1 MKLSGESGAA
11 VPPCAPGKGKTEM
24 KKLALVLSVLLF
36 LPVCSSAQG
45 LGSIAGRITDP
56 SGAAI
61 ANAKVTAVQA
71 STGFSRTATT
81 DAEGLYVIPSL
92 QPSNYNLTVEAGG
105 FSTVKQNVIALL
117 ADQTLTVNLSLKLG
131 MTTEVVT
138 VAGDAIQVDTA
149 TSTLRQVIEQQRIS
163 ELPLNGRNAAQLTL
177 LVAGAVNSPNGG
189 ADQGATKTFPGAVTF
204 STNGARQNSISYQ
217 LDGGNYV
224 DEYTNVNQ
232 PFPFPD
238 ALQEFSVQTS
248 NYSAEYGSNAGGVVN
263 VITKSGTNNF
273 HGDAFEFVRNPI
285 FNAQNFFATPTTPDR
300 IKRNQYGGTLG
311 GPIRHDKTFF
321 FGGYQR
327 TTFRN
332 FVLGS
337 QKVVGQTDIANFLA
351 AGPFLN
357 PANPTGPHLP
367 GTIDPAVATLL
378 GVVPGCNVAGCGA
391 AFNANAGQPD
401 PNAKFSLVGAIPTG
415 ANPTVPFSKPDTE
428 NFDSAIGRV
437 DHSFRQNDKLSGR
450 YEFDRFTKAAV
461 FNPMQLLSYTD
472 ATFAITAQNF
482 LAHETHVFSTRLV
495 NDFRFSYSRE
505 VSHRGPGSNV
515 VNATAFG
522 VSLPFQPTPNAI
534 QGVGVQGGFSFGDN
548 PSAFFTRNNYTWAND
563 LSWERGK
570 HDFHFGASVER
581 SLVDLN
587 NQFNQPGIFGFGNSD
602 NYLSQSSINAVPSG
616 SLTTYQLFLAGILS
630 DGAGVG
636 NGFALQQGAGE
647 FKNNRANFV
656 GVYVQDNYRITRR
669 LTLNL
674 GLRYEPAF
682 PWSDTGDRWAQVNL
696 AAMAAGTVS
705 RVYPNAPPGVFF
717 SAQNGI
723 ASDPGMPK
731 NALNT
736 NWTGLAPRLGF
747 AYDVFGDGKT
757 SLRGGGGIFYDTRVM
772 GMLSNRFVDEWP
784 FSPQFILST
793 AGNSAPTAS
802 SSPGSFSDP
811 LCTQASTQAA
821 LHCDGGQAANYP
833 KFPSP
838 FPAPTNFAYI
848 PPFNEIAVSYDP
860 SGNYHVPTT
869 YEWNLTVERQLPSNI
884 LFRMGYVGSRTL
896 HILETQYYN
905 AGVPCNDPAS
915 AVPCNGKANVGLANL
930 TVCEATGGTVASCN
944 GNPNTSGAGFKPNTF
959 SSTVQSDITDINA
972 SYHALQT
979 SIEKQMSHGF
989 TVLANYTYSKSLD
1002 DLPFGEGVSGFDT
1015 GYSTLPFNAPGRHK
1029 FDYGPSGFDHTH
1041 VFTASYVWHSP
1052 NIRSSSTFLRYLLG
1066 DYEIGGIVST
1076 ASGRPITVLQGTEI
1090 SGTGIGQDRGTF
1102 ISGVDPYSSNSC
1114 AGVTARCVSWL
1125 TLAAFQP
1132 TKVTTGCTP
1141 PATSCNNPAIFG
1153 TFGNVGK
1160 NVLRLPKASNW
1171 DVQLSKYFNFTERWK
1186 LQIRAEY
1193 FNVLNHPNFA
1203 PESISTGAV
1212 NGTDQISAFD
1222 KINGN
1227 AAFGTFRAGQVG
1239 DPRVA
1244 QLAAKVL
1251 F

>member
-1 MKLSGESGAA
+1 
-11 VPPCAPGKGKTEM
+11 M
-24 KKLALVLSVLLF
+24 KKQVLFVVLALLF
-36 LPVCSSAQG
+36 VPVISHAQG

-56 SGAAI
+56 EGGSVP
-61 ANAKVTAVQA
+61 NAKVTAVQVG
-71 STGFSRTATT
+71 TGFSRAAMS
-81 DAEGLYVIPSL
+81 DPEGLYVIPSL
-92 QPSNYNLTVEAGG
+92 QPATYDLSVEANG
-105 FSTVKQNVIALL
+105 FSTAKQSAIVLL
-117 ADQTLTVNLSLKLG
+117 ADQTLTVNVGLKLG

-138 VAGDAIQVDTA
+138 VTTNAVQVDTA
-149 TSTLRQVIEQQRIS
+149 TSTLKQVIEQQRIS

-204 STNGARQNSISYQ
+204 SANGARQNSISYQ

-273 HGDAFEFVRNPI
+273 HGDAFEFVRNPA

-300 IKRNQYGGTLG
+300 VKRNQYGGTLG
-311 GPIRHDKTFF
+311 GPIIHDKTFF

-327 TTFRN
+327 TAFRN
-332 FVLGS
+332 LVLGS

-351 AGPFLN
+351 SGPFIDPSSTTN
-357 PANPTGPHLP
+357 PPAHFP

-378 GVVPGCNVAGCGA
+378 GIIPGCNVAGCGA
-391 AFNANAGQPD
+391 AFNASAGQPD
-401 PNAKFSLVGAIPTG
+401 PNAKFSLVGAIPAG
-415 ANPTVPFSKPDTE
+415 LNPTVPFSKPDTE
-428 NFDSAIGRV
+428 NFDSAIGRI
-437 DHSFRQNDKLSGR
+437 DHSFRQSDKLSGR

-461 FNPMQLLSYTD
+461 FNPKQLVSYTD

-482 LAHETHVFSTRLV
+482 LAHETHVFSPRLL

-548 PSAFFTRNNYTWAND
+548 PAAFFTRNNYTWAND
-563 LSWERGK
+563 LSWEKGK
-570 HDFHFGASVER
+570 HDFHFGVSVER

-602 NYLSQSSINAVPSG
+602 DYLSQPLIKAVPTG
-616 SLTTYQLFLAGILS
+616 SIPGTYQLFLAGILS
-630 DGAGVG
+630 DGASVG

-647 FKNNRANFV
+647 FKNNRATFI
-656 GVYVQDNYRITRR
+656 GFYVQDNYRVTRR

-682 PWSDTGDRWAQVNL
+682 PWSDTGNRWAQVNL

-705 RVYPNAPPGVFF
+705 RVYPNAPPGIFF

-723 ASDPGMPK
+723 ASDPSMPK

-757 SLRGGGGIFYDTRVM
+757 SLRGGAGIFYDTRVM

-793 AGNSAPTAS
+793 AGSSSPSAS

-811 LCTQASTQAA
+811 LCKQAATQAT

-869 YEWNLTVERQLPSNI
+869 YEWNLTIERQLPSNI
-884 LFRMGYVGSRTL
+884 LFRVGYVGSRTL
-896 HILETQYYN
+896 HILETEYYN
-905 AGVPCNDPAS
+905 PSTPLGITGCGLSSVGAP
-915 AVPCNGKANVGLANL
+915 GKAGTGLANC
-930 TVCEATGGTVASCN
+930 TVFIGSGGA
-944 GNPNTSGAGFKPNTF
+944 FLKNTF
-959 SSTVQSDITDINA
+959 SSTVQADITDINA

-979 SIEKQMSHGF
+979 SIEKRMSHGF
-989 TVLANYTYSKSLD
+989 TFLANYTYSKSLD

-1015 GYSTLPFNAPGRHK
+1015 GYSTLPFNDPNRHK
-1029 FDYGPSGFDHTH
+1029 MDYGPSSFDHTH
-1041 VFTASYVWHSP
+1041 VFTGSYVWHSP
-1052 NIRSSSTFLRYLLG
+1052 RVKSSGAFLRYLLD
-1066 DYEIGGIVST
+1066 DYEIGAIVSA
-1076 ASGRPITVLQGTEI
+1076 ASGRPITVLQGTEL
-1090 SGTGIGQDRGTF
+1090 SSTGIGQDRGTF

-1114 AGVTARCVSWL
+1114 AGVTAKCVSWL
-1125 TLAAFQP
+1125 TPAAFM
-1132 TKVTTGCTP
+1132 TTAALKTNCGATFTP
-1141 PATSCNNPAIFG
+1141 NCALP
-1153 TFGNVGK
+1153 TFGNVAK
-1160 NVLRLPKASNW
+1160 NALRLPRTSNW
-1171 DVQLSKYFNFTERWK
+1171 DVQVSKYFNFSERWK

-1203 PESISTGAV
+1203 PESTSTGPV

-1244 QLAAKVL
+1244 QLAAKI
-1251 F
+1251 FF

>member
-1 MKLSGESGAA
+1 
-11 VPPCAPGKGKTEM
+11 M
-24 KKLALVLSVLLF
+24 KKHVLFVLLALLF
-36 LPVCSSAQG
+36 VPVSSRAQG
-45 LGSIAGRITDP
+45 LGSLDGRVSDP
-56 SGAAI
+56 SGAAV
-61 ANAKVTAVQA
+61 ASAKVIATQQG
-71 STGFSRTATT
+71 TTYSRTAVT

-92 QPSNYNLTVEAGG
+92 EPSTYNLTVEAAG
-105 FSTVKQNVIALL
+105 FSTSKENGINLL
-117 ADQTLTVNLSLKLG
+117 ADQTLTVNFGLKLG
-131 MTTEVVT
+131 MTTEVVM
-138 VAGDAIQVDTA
+138 VSGNALQVDTS
-149 TSTLRQVIEQQRIS
+149 TSTLKQVIEQQRLV

-177 LVAGAVNSPNGG
+177 LVPGTVNSPGGG
-189 ADQGATKTFPGAVTF
+189 ADQGSTKTFPGAVTI
-204 STNGARQNSISYQ
+204 SANGSRQNQISYQ

-263 VITKSGTNNF
+263 VITKSGTNSL
-273 HGDAFEFVRNPI
+273 HGDAFEFVRNPV

-300 IKRNQYGGTLG
+300 VKRNQFGGTFG
-311 GPIRHDKTFF
+311 GPIIHDKTFF

-327 TTFRN
+327 TAFRN
-332 FVLGS
+332 LVLGS
-337 QKVVGQTDIANFLA
+337 QNVVGQTDITNFLTPKSLTCPTCGAPTTA
-351 AGPFLN
+351 A
-357 PANPTGPHLP
+357 TGPA
-367 GTIDPAVATLL
+367 GVIDPAVATLL
-378 GVVPGCNVAGCGA
+378 GIDPNTGA
-391 AFNANAGQPD
+391 ALASP
-401 PNAKFSLVGAIPTG
+401 KFSLAGSIPAG
-415 ANPTVPFSKPDTE
+415 SKPTVPFSKPDIE
-428 NFDSAIGRV
+428 NLDSAIGRV
-437 DHSFRQNDKLSGR
+437 DHSFSQNDKLSGR

-461 FNPMQLLSYTD
+461 FNPLLLISYTD

-482 LAHETHVFSTRLV
+482 LAHETHVFSPRLI

-548 PSAFFTRNNYTWAND
+548 PAAFFTRNNYTWAND
-563 LSWERGK
+563 VSWEKGK
-570 HDFHFGASVER
+570 HDFHFGGSVER

-587 NQFNQPGIFGFGNSD
+587 NEFNQPGIFGFGNSD
-602 NYLSQSSINAVPSG
+602 NYLSQTSINAVPTG
-616 SLTTYQLFLAGILS
+616 SLSTYQLFLAGILS

-647 FKNNRANFV
+647 FKNNRATFI
-656 GVYVQDNYRITRR
+656 GVYVQDNYRVSRR

-682 PWSDTGDRWAQVNL
+682 PWSDTGDRSAQVNL

-757 SLRGGGGIFYDTRVM
+757 SVRGGGGIFYDTRVM

-793 AGNSAPTAS
+793 SGNSAPTAA

-811 LCTQASTQAA
+811 LCQQPATQAA

-860 SGNYHVPTT
+860 SGNYKVPTV

-884 LFRMGYVGSRTL
+884 LFRVGYVGSRTL

-905 AGVPCNDPAS
+905 AGVPCNDPMS
-915 AVPCNGKANVGLANL
+915 AVPCNGKANVGVANL
-930 TVCEATGGTVASCN
+930 TVCEATGGTLATCAA
-944 GNPNTSGAGFKPNTF
+944 NTSTAKFK
-959 SSTVQSDITDINA
+959 A
-972 SYHALQT
+972 
-979 SIEKQMSHGF
+979 
-989 TVLANYTYSKSLD
+989 
-1002 DLPFGEGVSGFDT
+1002 
-1015 GYSTLPFNAPGRHK
+1015 
-1029 FDYGPSGFDHTH
+1029 
-1041 VFTASYVWHSP
+1041 
-1052 NIRSSSTFLRYLLG
+1052 
-1066 DYEIGGIVST
+1066 
-1076 ASGRPITVLQGTEI
+1076 
-1090 SGTGIGQDRGTF
+1090 
-1102 ISGVDPYSSNSC
+1102 
-1114 AGVTARCVSWL
+1114 
-1125 TLAAFQP
+1125 
-1132 TKVTTGCTP
+1132 
-1141 PATSCNNPAIFG
+1141 
-1153 TFGNVGK
+1153 
-1160 NVLRLPKASNW
+1160 
-1171 DVQLSKYFNFTERWK
+1171 
-1186 LQIRAEY
+1186 
-1193 FNVLNHPNFA
+1193 
-1203 PESISTGAV
+1203 
-1212 NGTDQISAFD
+1212 
-1222 KINGN
+1222 
-1227 AAFGTFRAGQVG
+1227 
-1239 DPRVA
+1239 
-1244 QLAAKVL
+1244 
-1251 F
+1251 

>member
-1 MKLSGESGAA
+1 
-11 VPPCAPGKGKTEM
+11 M
-24 KKLALVLSVLLF
+24 KKQVLFAVLALLF
-36 LPVCSSAQG
+36 VPVISQAQG

-56 SGAAI
+56 GGASV
-61 ANAKVTAVQA
+61 ANAKVTALQVG
-71 STGFSRTATT
+71 TRFSRTALSDT
-81 DAEGLYVIPSL
+81 EGLFVIPSL
-92 QPSNYNLTVEAGG
+92 QPATYDLSVEANG
-105 FSTVKQNVIALL
+105 FSTAKESGIVLL
-117 ADQTLTVNLSLKLG
+117 ADQTLTVNVGLKLG

-138 VAGDAIQVDTA
+138 VTTNAVQVDTA
-149 TSTLRQVIEQQRIS
+149 TSTLKQVIEQQRIS

-204 STNGARQNSISYQ
+204 SANGARQNSISYQ

-273 HGDAFEFVRNPI
+273 HGDAFEFVRNPV
-285 FNAQNFFATPTTPDR
+285 FNARNYFATPTTPDR
-300 IKRNQYGGTLG
+300 VKRNQFGGTIG
-311 GPIRHDKTFF
+311 GPIIHDKTFF

-327 TTFRN
+327 TAFRN
-332 FVLGS
+332 LVLGS
-337 QKVVGQTDIANFLA
+337 QNVVGQTDITNFLTPKSLA
-351 AGPFLN
+351 CPTCGAPTTT
-357 PANPTGPHLP
+357 ATGPA
-367 GTIDPAVATLL
+367 GVIDPAVATLL
-378 GVVPGCNVAGCGA
+378 GIDPATGA
-391 AFNANAGQPD
+391 ALAS
-401 PNAKFSLVGAIPTG
+401 AKFSLAGSIPAG
-415 ANPTVPFSKPDTE
+415 SKPTVPFSKPDIE

-437 DHSFRQNDKLSGR
+437 DHSFSQNDKLSGR

-461 FNPMQLLSYTD
+461 FNPLLLISYTD

-482 LAHETHVFSTRLV
+482 LAHETHVFSARLV

-505 VSHRGPGSNV
+505 VSHRGPGSHAANV
-515 VNATAFG
+515 TALG
-522 VSLPFQPTPNAI
+522 VALPFQPTPNAI

-548 PSAFFTRNNYTWAND
+548 PAAFFTRNNYTWAND
-563 LSWERGK
+563 VSWEKGK
-570 HDFHFGASVER
+570 HDFHFGGSIER

-587 NQFNQPGIFGFGNSD
+587 NQFNQPGIFGFGTQD
-602 NYLSQSSINAVPSG
+602 NYLSQSSINAVPTG
-616 SLTTYQLFLAGILS
+616 SIPGTYQLFLAGILS
-630 DGAGVG
+630 DGASVG

-647 FKNNRANFV
+647 FKNNRATFI
-656 GVYVQDNYRITRR
+656 GFYVQDNYRVTRR

-682 PWSDTGDRWAQVNL
+682 PWSDTGNRWAQVNL

-705 RVYPNAPPGVFF
+705 RVYPNAPPGIFF
-717 SAQNGI
+717 SGQNGI
-723 ASDPGMPK
+723 KSDPGMPD
-731 NALNT
+731 NALRT
-736 NWTGLAPRLGF
+736 NWSRIAPRVGF

-757 SLRGGGGIFYDTRVM
+757 SLRGGAGIFYDTRVM

-793 AGNSAPTAS
+793 AGSSSPSAS

-811 LCTQASTQAA
+811 LCKQAATQAT

-869 YEWNLTVERQLPSNI
+869 YEWNLTVEHQLPSNI
-884 LFRMGYVGSRTL
+884 LFRVGYVGSRTL
-896 HILETQYYN
+896 HILETEYYN
-905 AGVPCNDPAS
+905 PSTPLGSTGCGLSSVGAP
-915 AVPCNGKANVGLANL
+915 GKAGTGLANC
-930 TVCEATGGTVASCN
+930 TVFIGSGGA
-944 GNPNTSGAGFKPNTF
+944 FLKNTF
-959 SSTVQSDITDINA
+959 SSTVQADITDINA

-979 SIEKQMSHGF
+979 SIEKRMSHGF
-989 TVLANYTYSKSLD
+989 TFLANYTYSKSLD

-1015 GYSTLPFNAPGRHK
+1015 GYSTLPFNDPNRHK

-1076 ASGRPITVLQGTEI
+1076 ASGRPITVLQGTEL

-1102 ISGVDPYSSNSC
+1102 ISGVDPYSANSC
-1114 AGVTARCVSWL
+1114 AGVTATCVSWL
-1125 TLAAFQP
+1125 NPAAFQP

-1141 PATSCNNPAIFG
+1141 PAATCNNPAIFG

-1160 NVLRLPKASNW
+1160 NVLRLPKTSNW
-1171 DVQLSKYFNFTERWK
+1171 DLQISKYFNFTERFK
-1186 LQIRAEY
+1186 LQLRAEY

-1203 PESISTGAV
+1203 PESNSSGII

-1222 KINGN
+1222 KLNGN
-1227 AAFGTFRAGQVG
+1227 AAFGTFRAGQGG
-1239 DPRVA
+1239 DPRIA
-1244 QLAAKVL
+1244 QLAIKV
-1251 F
+1251 FF

>member
-1 MKLSGESGAA
+1 
-11 VPPCAPGKGKTEM
+11 M
-24 KKLALVLSVLLF
+24 KKHVLFVLLALLL
-36 LPVCSSAQG
+36 VTVSSYAQG

-56 SGAAI
+56 EGASV
-61 ANAKVTAVQA
+61 ANAKVTALQVG
-71 STGFSRTATT
+71 TGFSRSALSDT
-81 DAEGLYVIPSL
+81 EGLFVIPSL
-92 QPSNYNLTVEAGG
+92 QPATYDLSVEANG
-105 FSTVKQNVIALL
+105 FSTARESGIVLL
-117 ADQTLTVNLSLKLG
+117 ADQTLTVNVGLKLG

-138 VAGDAIQVDTA
+138 VSSNTLQVDVA
-149 TSTLRQVIEQQRIS
+149 TSTIKQVIEQQRIS

-204 STNGARQNSISYQ
+204 SANGTRQNSISYQ

-273 HGDAFEFVRNPI
+273 HGDAFEFVRNPV
-285 FNAQNFFATPTTPDR
+285 FNAQNYFATPTTPDR
-300 IKRNQYGGTLG
+300 VKRNQFGGTLG
-311 GPIRHDKTFF
+311 GPIVHDKTFF

-327 TTFRN
+327 TAFRN
-332 FVLGS
+332 LVLGS
-337 QKVVGQTDIANFLA
+337 QKVVGQTDISRFLTPKSA
-351 AGPFLN
+351 ACPTCGAPTT
-357 PANPTGPHLP
+357 AATGPA
-367 GTIDPAVATLL
+367 GVIDPAVATLL
-378 GVVPGCNVAGCGA
+378 GIDPTTGA
-391 AFNANAGQPD
+391 ALASP
-401 PNAKFSLVGAIPTG
+401 KFSLAGSIPAG
-415 ANPTVPFSKPDTE
+415 SNPTVPFSKPDTE

-437 DHSFRQNDKLSGR
+437 DHSFSQNDKLSGR
-450 YEFDRFTKAAV
+450 YEFDRFTKAPV
-461 FNPMQLLSYTD
+461 FNPLQLISYTD

-482 LAHETHVFSTRLV
+482 LAHETHVFSPRLI

-505 VSHRGPGSNV
+505 VSHRGPGSSAASV
-515 VNATAFG
+515 TAFG
-522 VSLPFQPTPNAI
+522 VTIPFQPTPNAI

-548 PSAFFTRNNYTWAND
+548 PAAFFTRNNYTWAND
-563 LSWERGK
+563 VSWEKGK
-570 HDFHFGASVER
+570 HDFHFGGSIER
-581 SLVDLN
+581 SLVDLD
-587 NQFNQPGIFGFGNSD
+587 NQFNQPGIFGFGTQD
-602 NYLSQSSINAVPSG
+602 NYLFGG
-616 SLTTYQLFLAGILS
+616 STFATYQLFLAGILS

-647 FKNNRANFV
+647 FKNNRANFI
-656 GVYVQDNYRITRR
+656 GVYVQDNYRVSRR

-717 SAQNGI
+717 SGQNGI

-736 NWTGLAPRLGF
+736 SWTGFAPRLGF
-747 AYDVFGDGKT
+747 AYDVLGDGKT
-757 SLRGGGGIFYDTRVM
+757 SLRGGAGIFYDTRVM

-793 AGNSAPTAS
+793 AGSSAPTAA

-811 LCTQASTQAA
+811 LCQLASTQTA
-821 LHCDGGQAANYP
+821 LNCSGAQAANYP

-860 SGNYHVPTT
+860 SGNYKVPTV

-884 LFRMGYVGSRTL
+884 LFRAGYVGSRSL
-896 HILETQYYN
+896 HLLETQYYN
-905 AGVPCNDPAS
+905 PATPAGIAGCPNSTSSP
-915 AVPCNGKANVGLANL
+915 GKAGTGLANC
-930 TVCEATGGTVASCN
+930 TVFLGSGGK
-944 GNPNTSGAGFKPNTF
+944 FKTNTF
-959 SSTVQSDITDINA
+959 SSTVQADITDINA
-972 SYHALQT
+972 SYHSLQT
-979 SIEKQMSHGF
+979 SVEKRMSHGL

-1015 GYSTLPFNAPGRHK
+1015 GYSTLPFNAPGRHQM
-1029 FDYGPSGFDHTH
+1029 DYGPSGFDHTH
-1041 VFTASYVWHSP
+1041 VFTGSYVWHSP
-1052 NIRSSSTFLRYLLG
+1052 RVKSSSTLLRYLLG
-1066 DYEIGGIVST
+1066 DYEIGGIVSA

-1102 ISGVDPYSSNSC
+1102 ISGVSPYSANSC
-1114 AGVTARCVSWL
+1114 AGVTATCVSWL
-1125 TLAAFQP
+1125 NAAAFQP
-1132 TKVTTGCTP
+1132 TKVTTACTP

-1160 NVLRLPKASNW
+1160 NVLRLPKTSNW
-1171 DVQLSKYFNFTERWK
+1171 DVQLSKYFNFTEHWK
-1186 LQIRAEY
+1186 LQLRGEY

-1203 PESISTGAV
+1203 PESA
-1212 NGTDQISAFD
+1212 NGTDQISSFD
-1222 KINGN
+1222 KLNNNG
-1227 AAFGTFRAGQVG
+1227 AFGTFRAGQG
-1239 DPRVA
+1239 ADPRIA
-1244 QLAAKVL
+1244 QLAAKI
-1251 F
+1251 FF

>member
-1 MKLSGESGAA
+1 
-11 VPPCAPGKGKTEM
+11 M
-24 KKLALVLSVLLF
+24 KKNVLGVFFALLF
-36 LPVCSSAQG
+36 APAFSHAQG
-45 LGSIAGRITDP
+45 FGSILGRVIDPAGAGVA
-56 SGAAI
+56 GAQ
-61 ANAKVTAVQA
+61 VTATQEG
-71 STGFSRTATT
+71 TGFSRAATT
-81 DAEGLYVIPSL
+81 DTEGLYVIPSL
-92 QPSNYNLTVEAGG
+92 QPAVYNLTVEAKG
-105 FSTVKQNVIALL
+105 FSTSKQIGITLL
-117 ADQTLTVNLSLKLG
+117 ADQSLTVNMGLRLG
-131 MTTEVVT
+131 AVTEVVT
-138 VAGDAIQVDTA
+138 VTTNTIQVDTS
-149 TSTLRQVIEQQRIS
+149 TSTLKQVIEQQRIA

-204 STNGARQNSISYQ
+204 SANGARQNSISYQ

-273 HGDAFEFVRNPI
+273 HGDAFEFVRNPA

-300 IKRNQYGGTLG
+300 VKRNQFGGTIG
-311 GPIRHDKTFF
+311 GPIIHDKTFF

-327 TTFRN
+327 TAFRN
-332 FVLGS
+332 LVLGS
-337 QKVVGQTDIANFLA
+337 QNVPGQTDISNFLSPKTLTCPTCGA
-351 AGPFLN
+351 PTTAS
-357 PANPTGPHLP
+357 TGPA
-367 GTIDPAVATLL
+367 GIIDPAVATLL
-378 GVVPGCNVAGCGA
+378 GIDPTTGA
-391 AFNANAGQPD
+391 ALSSP
-401 PNAKFSLVGAIPTG
+401 KFSLAGGTIPAG
-415 ANPTVPFSKPDTE
+415 SKPTVPFSKPDIE

-437 DHSFRQNDKLSGR
+437 DHSFSQNDKLSGR
-450 YEFDRFTKAAV
+450 YEFDRFTKAPV
-461 FNPMQLLSYTD
+461 FNPLLLISYTD

-482 LAHETHVFSTRLV
+482 LAHETHVFSPRLV

-505 VSHRGPGSNV
+505 VSHRGPGVGAVNV
-515 VNATAFG
+515 TAFG
-522 VSLPFQPTPNAI
+522 VSIPFQPTPAAI

-548 PSAFFTRNNYTWAND
+548 PPAFFTRNNYTWAD
-563 LSWERGK
+563 DVSWEMGK
-570 HDFHFGASVER
+570 HDFHFGGSFER

-587 NQFNQPGIFGFGNSD
+587 NFFNQPGIFGFGTQD
-602 NYLSQSSINAVPSG
+602 NYLFGG
-616 SLTTYQLFLAGILS
+616 STFATYQLFLAGILS

-656 GVYVQDNYRITRR
+656 GLYAQDNYRVTRR

-705 RVYPNAPPGVFF
+705 KVYPKAPPGIFF
-717 SAQNGI
+717 SSQNGI
-723 ASDPGMPK
+723 PSDPGMPK

-736 NWTGLAPRLGF
+736 SWTGFAPRIGF
-747 AYDVFGDGKT
+747 AYDLFGDGRT
-757 SLRGGGGIFYDTRVM
+757 SLRGGAGIFYDTRVM

-793 AGNSAPTAS
+793 ATSSGANAD

-811 LCTQASTQAA
+811 LCTKAATQTALKCSGLQAA
-821 LHCDGGQAANYP
+821 SYP
-833 KFPSP
+833 TFPSP

-869 YEWNLTVERQLPSNI
+869 YEWNLTIERQLPAN
-884 LFRMGYVGSRTL
+884 LLVRAAYVGSRTL

-905 AGVPCNDPAS
+905 PALQYDPTNTTGIVGCPGS
-915 AVPCNGKANVGLANL
+915 APITQGKAAVGLANC
-930 TVCEATGGTVASCN
+930 TVFIGSGGA
-944 GNPNTSGAGFKPNTF
+944 FKTNTF
-959 SSTVQSDITDINA
+959 SSTVQADITDINA
-972 SYHALQT
+972 NYNALQT
-979 SIEKQMSHGF
+979 TIEKRMSHGF
-989 TVLANYTYSKSLD
+989 TFLANYTYSKSLD

-1029 FDYGPSGFDHTH
+1029 MDYGPSSFDHTH
-1041 VFTASYVWHSP
+1041 VLSASYVWHSP
-1052 NIRSSSTFLRYLLG
+1052 TVKSSSTFLRYLLG
-1066 DYEIGGIVST
+1066 DYEIGGIVT
-1076 ASGRPITVLQGTEI
+1076 AASGRPITVLQGTEL

-1114 AGVTARCVSWL
+1114 AGVTAKCVSWL

-1141 PATSCNNPAIFG
+1141 PATTCNNAAIFG

-1160 NVLRLPKASNW
+1160 NVLRLPRTSNW
-1171 DVQLSKYFNFTERWK
+1171 DVQISKYFNFTERWK
-1186 LQIRAEY
+1186 LQLRGEY

-1203 PESISTGAV
+1203 PESTSGGAV

-1222 KINGN
+1222 KLNGN
-1227 AAFGTFRAGQVG
+1227 SAFGTFRAGQAA

-1244 QLAAKVL
+1244 QLAIKI
-1251 F
+1251 FF

>member
-1 MKLSGESGAA
+1 
-11 VPPCAPGKGKTEM
+11 M
-24 KKLALVLSVLLF
+24 KKQVLFVVLALLF
-36 LPVCSSAQG
+36 VPVISQAQG

-56 SGAAI
+56 EGASVP
-61 ANAKVTAVQA
+61 NAKVTAVQVG
-71 STGFSRTATT
+71 TGFSRAALS
-81 DAEGLYVIPSL
+81 DPEGLYVIPSL
-92 QPSNYNLTVEAGG
+92 QPATYDLSVEANG
-105 FSTVKQNVIALL
+105 FSTAKQSAIVLL
-117 ADQTLTVNLSLKLG
+117 ADQALTVNVGLKLG

-138 VAGDAIQVDTA
+138 VTTNAMQVDTS
-149 TSTLRQVIEQQRIS
+149 TSTLKQVIEQQRIS

-204 STNGARQNSISYQ
+204 SANGARQNSISYQ

-273 HGDAFEFVRNPI
+273 HGDAFEFNRNPA

-300 IKRNQYGGTLG
+300 VKRNQYGGTLG
-311 GPIRHDKTFF
+311 GPIIHDKTFF

-327 TTFRN
+327 TAFRN
-332 FVLGS
+332 LVLGS
-337 QKVVGQTDIANFLA
+337 QNVVGQTDITNFLTPKSLACPTCGAPTTA
-351 AGPFLN
+351 A
-357 PANPTGPHLP
+357 TGPA
-367 GTIDPAVATLL
+367 GVIDPAVATLL
-378 GVVPGCNVAGCGA
+378 GIDPATGA
-391 AFNANAGQPD
+391 ALASP
-401 PNAKFSLVGAIPTG
+401 KFSLAGTIPAG
-415 ANPTVPFSKPDTE
+415 SKPTVPFSKPDIE
-428 NFDSAIGRV
+428 NFDSAIGRI
-437 DHSFRQNDKLSGR
+437 DHSFRESDKLSGR

-461 FNPMQLLSYTD
+461 FNPMRLVSYTD
-472 ATFAITAQNF
+472 ATFSIIAQNF
-482 LAHETHVFSTRLV
+482 LAHETHVFSPRLI

-505 VSHRGPGSNV
+505 VSHRGPGA
-515 VNATAFG
+515 NAVDAIAFG
-522 VSLPFQPTPNAI
+522 VAIPFQPSPAAI

-548 PSAFFTRNNYTWAND
+548 PPAFFTRNNYTWAND
-563 LSWERGK
+563 VSWEKGK

-587 NQFNQPGIFGFGNSD
+587 NLFNQPGIFGFGNSD
-602 NYLSQSSINAVPSG
+602 NYLSNPAIGAVPAG
-616 SLTTYQLFLAGILS
+616 SLATYQLFLAGILS
-630 DGAGVG
+630 DGASVG

-793 AGNSAPTAS
+793 AGNSAPTTS

-860 SGNYHVPTT
+860 GGNYHGPTT
-869 YEWNLTVERQLPSNI
+869 YEWNLTIERQLPANL
-884 LFRMGYVGSRTL
+884 LFRIGYVGSRTL

-905 AGVPCNDPAS
+905 PALPYDPTNTVGIPGCPGS
-915 AVPCNGKANVGLANL
+915 APTTQGKAAVGLANC
-930 TVCEATGGTVASCN
+930 TVFIGSGGA
-944 GNPNTSGAGFKPNTF
+944 FKTNTF
-959 SSTVQSDITDINA
+959 SSTVQADITDINA

-979 SIEKQMSHGF
+979 
-989 TVLANYTYSKSLD
+989 
-1002 DLPFGEGVSGFDT
+1002 
-1015 GYSTLPFNAPGRHK
+1015 
-1029 FDYGPSGFDHTH
+1029 
-1041 VFTASYVWHSP
+1041 
-1052 NIRSSSTFLRYLLG
+1052 
-1066 DYEIGGIVST
+1066 
-1076 ASGRPITVLQGTEI
+1076 
-1090 SGTGIGQDRGTF
+1090 
-1102 ISGVDPYSSNSC
+1102 
-1114 AGVTARCVSWL
+1114 
-1125 TLAAFQP
+1125 
-1132 TKVTTGCTP
+1132 
-1141 PATSCNNPAIFG
+1141 
-1153 TFGNVGK
+1153 
-1160 NVLRLPKASNW
+1160 
-1171 DVQLSKYFNFTERWK
+1171 
-1186 LQIRAEY
+1186 
-1193 FNVLNHPNFA
+1193 
-1203 PESISTGAV
+1203 
-1212 NGTDQISAFD
+1212 
-1222 KINGN
+1222 
-1227 AAFGTFRAGQVG
+1227 
-1239 DPRVA
+1239 
-1244 QLAAKVL
+1244 
-1251 F
+1251 